1 MIRSRYDGCVSIKTI
16 SFGLYPMKLEEF
28 EAQTRDAI
36 DQILNQ
42 LQTTTLQMAE
52 LERQIAEAGTSVQAL
67 SHLIETFIQE
77 QRNASSSE
85 K

>member
-1 MIRSRYDGCVSIKTI
+1 
-16 SFGLYPMKLEEF
+16 MKLEEF

-42 LQTTTLQMAE
+42 LQTATLQVAE
-52 LERQIAEAGTSVQAL
+52 LEKQVAEAGTSVQAL

-77 QRNASSSE
+77 QRKASSSE